1 IFCGWNQMHY
11 YASELRLMSEEMQK
25 EVNHQMINEL
35 DDKYL

>member
-1 IFCGWNQMHY
+1 MHY

-25 EVNHQMINEL
+25 VNHQMINEL